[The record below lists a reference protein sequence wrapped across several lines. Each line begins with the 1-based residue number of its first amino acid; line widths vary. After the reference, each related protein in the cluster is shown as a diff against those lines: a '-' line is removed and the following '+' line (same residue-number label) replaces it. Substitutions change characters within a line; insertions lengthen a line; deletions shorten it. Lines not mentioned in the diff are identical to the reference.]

1 MLLYYHTSLWY
12 SQISNKIYKLVT
24 LSYKSSTENPSQTF
38 KRRIGDKE
46 YHSINKTGTKATD
59 MEN

>member
-1 MLLYYHTSLWY
+1 
-12 SQISNKIYKLVT
+12 

-59 MEN
+59 MENLERRKYYADSYSVHGM

>member
-12 SQISNKIYKLVT
+12 SQISSKIYKLVT

-38 KRRIGDKE
+38 ERRIGDKE

-59 MEN
+59 MDN